1 MYLKDGSLIS
11 IDVGVLSK
19 DITEYTINLKK
30 QFLNK
35 IVMCVMDYFNRCG
48 FYAKDCTPWDREF
61 LSFGDCVFYKVK
73 DINKVTSNIH
83 LAIEFNNSI
92 YKGIKCFVGENSF
105 REEKIAKNIIN
116 SFIGLGFLDLGVLY
130 SDVYKITNTT
140 MPCIIVRINYNI
152 LDIERDEKFLIPSLS
167 KKLVNSI
174 VSLGTM

>member
-19 DITEYTINLKK
+19 DITEYTVNLKK
-30 QFLNK
+30 EFLNK
-35 IVMCVMDYFNRCG
+35 IVISVMEYFNKCG
-48 FYAKDCTPWDREF
+48 FYARDCTPWNREF
-61 LSFGDCVFYKVK
+61 LSFGECVLYKVK
-73 DINKVTSNIH
+73 DINKVTANIH

-116 SFIGLGFLDLGVLY
+116 SITSLGFLDLGVWY

-140 MPCIIVRINYNI
+140 MPCIIIRINCDI
-152 LDIERDEKFLIPSLS
+152 LDIERDENCLIPSLS

-174 VSLGTM
+174 VGFGTY